1 MVQSGGAAIE
11 SVWPGRPAFRLE
23 LPSGAALDLGRRP
36 LVMGVLNVTPDSFSD
51 GGRFFSH
58 ARAAERGRQMVAEG
72 ADIIDVGG
80 ESTRP
85 GSDPVPADEELRRII
100 PVIEELAA
108 ESAVPISVDTQK
120 ARVAAEAIEAGAQ
133 IVNDVSALRTD
144 PDMPAVV
151 AESGVLLVLMHM
163 QGTPRTMQ
171 RNPTYTEVVSD
182 VARWLRERID
192 YAVGVGIQ
200 ESRLVVDPGFG
211 FGKTLQHN
219 LELLRRLHE
228 FHRLGRPLMVGTS
241 RKSMIGAILDV
252 PPGRRLLGSLATV
265 ACAVMAGCHIVRVHD
280 VQASREVVAVCE
292 AVRRGMDYEDA

>member
-1 MVQSGGAAIE
+1 
-11 SVWPGRPAFRLE
+11 
-23 LPSGAALDLGRRP
+23 
-36 LVMGVLNVTPDSFSD
+36 
-51 GGRFFSH
+51 
-58 ARAAERGRQMVAEG
+58 
-72 ADIIDVGG
+72 
-80 ESTRP
+80 
-85 GSDPVPADEELRRII
+85 
-100 PVIEELAA
+100 
-108 ESAVPISVDTQK
+108 
-120 ARVAAEAIEAGAQ
+120 
-133 IVNDVSALRTD
+133 
-144 PDMPAVV
+144 MPAVV
-151 AESGVLLVLMHM
+151 AESGVPLVLMHM